1 MSHVHVR
8 QGPSVPAIPINSS
21 SNSNSNSSSNSS
33 NRSSSNAIQKVLF
46 LVPLSILIVER
57 FMGAANLVNSSDAY
71 TYTYEELSTIRGTS
85 LDSLWNSTM
94 DKLQQQQQQHQQR
107 QQLLPKPTHNQQPE
121 SDPPQRN
128 TRNKDNKDNKRI
140 QVPLEYLTGPAYTCP
155 DKELVFVDNVISPTP
170 LDTSTTST
178 NYYHIPK
185 YVHQTSKSKC
195 LTPTMA
201 QITEGWRTLGQDWSY
216 YFHDD
221 ASMARLFALDWTD
234 SFPHL
239 QQVHKC
245 IATRGTQQAD
255 LWRYLILYE
264 YGGVYADIDSKP
276 EKFNATTI
284 APEDQGF
291 FVVEQ
296 YHLLSQYFMA
306 MAPKHPLMYYAI
318 HAALLNIL
326 NTNDL
331 GMMDAATVTGPHA
344 LHLGYIQ
351 YRKDVHVRVPLF
363 GPGEKCVW
371 KDVFAGTANTTI
383 RVEGRGENE
392 NEYVRRE
399 AIARVQKKK
408 EYAKLD
414 MVHFQQDRKRTR
426 ETCVEVMHRAKEDSR
441 RRLLEYR
448 GNGGAEE
455 SFRR

>member
-1 MSHVHVR
+1 MSYVHVC
-8 QGPSVPAIPINSS
+8 QGPLVPAISINSS
-21 SNSNSNSSSNSS
+21 RMNKSNSGNW
-33 NRSSSNAIQKVLF
+33 SSSNAIRNILF

-57 FMGAANLVNSSDAY
+57 MGAANLVNYSDV
-71 TYTYEELSTIRGTS
+71 YTYEELLSTPRGS

-94 DKLQQQQQQHQQR
+94 DKQQQQQQQQQ
-107 QQLLPKPTHNQQPE
+107 QQLLTEPTKQQPD
-121 SDPPQRN
+121 SYPPQRN
-128 TRNKDNKDNKRI
+128 TPNEDKKKI
-140 QVPLEYLTGPAYTCP
+140 QVPLEYLTGPVYTCP
-155 DKELVFVDNVISPTP
+155 NKELVFVNNVISQ
-170 LDTSTTST
+170 DNSTKD
-178 NYYHIPK
+178 YHIPK

-201 QITEGWRTLGQDWSY
+201 KITETWKSLGNDWSY

-221 ASMARLFALDWTD
+221 AAMARLFALDWTD

-239 QQVHKC
+239 QQVHQC
-245 IATRGTQQAD
+245 IASRGTHQAD

-264 YGGVYADIDSKP
+264 YGGVYVDIDSQP
-276 EKFNATTI
+276 AKFNATTI

-331 GMMDAATVTGPHA
+331 GLMDAASVTGPHA
-344 LHLGYIQ
+344 LHSGYIQ
-351 YRKDVHVRVPLF
+351 YRRDVGVRVPKF
-363 GPGEKCVW
+363 GPGKKCVW

-383 RVEGRGENE
+383 RVEGIGENE

-399 AIARVQKKK
+399 AINRNEKMR

-414 MVHFQQDRKRTR
+414 MVHFQKDKKSTR
-426 ETCVEVMHRAKEDSR
+426 ETCVMVMHRAKEDSR

-448 GNGGAEE
+448 GNGE